1 MSRSRGDSRGH
12 RTRDDPRV
20 TFAPLEGVRVVDVTS
35 SLAGP
40 YCTAILAA
48 LGADVVKVERLD
60 GDETRTWG
68 PPFWDGDGVLF
79 LAANAGKRSIAL
91 DLRNARGREV
101 ILRLADGARVFITS
115 LRPGLADELGLET
128 EALRARNP
136 RLVHCTIGAFG
147 RTGPLRDEPG
157 YDPLMQAFAGIMSVT
172 GEPDRP
178 GVRVGTSLVDFG
190 TGLWAAV
197 AILAALQEDEGRTI
211 GLSLFEVSAALM
223 SYHLLAYLA
232 TGVAPGRHGSA
243 FPLIAPYEVFPTR
256 DGELM
261 IAAAND
267 RLWERLREALE
278 LPTDD
283 RFATNPQRVEQR
295 EELRA
300 VLTARLRE
308 EDTGTWLERLRR
320 AAVPAAPVQDIAQLA
335 NHEQTRALELVH
347 ELGRH
352 ATVRPPLSFDGDAA
366 AWPAPA
372 PALGEHTHEV
382 LTEAGYAEDEIAAL
396 ADANIVHMRR

>member
-1 MSRSRGDSRGH
+1 M
-12 RTRDDPRV
+12 

-79 LAANAGKRSIAL
+79 VAANAGKRSIAL
-91 DLRNARGREV
+91 DLRDARGREV
-101 ILRLADGARVFITS
+101 VLRLADGARVFVAS
-115 LRPGLADELGLET
+115 LRPGLAEELGLDST
-128 EALRARNP
+128 ALCLRNS
-136 RLVHCTIGAFG
+136 RLIHCTIGAFG
-147 RTGPLRDEPG
+147 RTGPLRDDPG

-172 GEPDRP
+172 GKRDRP
-178 GVRVGTSLVDFG
+178 GVRVGTSLVDFA
-190 TGLWAAV
+190 TGLWAAL
-197 AILAALQEDEGRTI
+197 AILAALQEESGRAI
-211 GLSLFEVSAALM
+211 ELSLFEVASALM
-223 SYHLLAYLA
+223 SYHLLAFLCSGA
-232 TGVAPGRHGSA
+232 APGRHGSA

-267 RLWERLREALE
+267 RLWERLRAALGLAVDE
-278 LPTDD
+278 
-283 RFATNPQRVEQR
+283 RFATNPQRVER
-295 EELRA
+295 RAELRET
-300 VLTARLRE
+300 LTARLSE
-308 EDTGTWLERLRR
+308 EDTDAWLERLRR
-320 AAVPAAPVQDIAQLA
+320 AGVPAAPVQDVAEVA
-335 NHEQTRALELVH
+335 GHEQTRALELVQ

-352 ATVRPPLSFDGDAA
+352 AAIRPPLSFDGDLA

-372 PALGEHTHEV
+372 PRLGEDTRDV
-382 LTEAGYAEDEIAAL
+382 LAELGYGEDEVAAL
-396 ADANIVHMRR
+396 AEASIVHIGR